1 MKNILK
7 RFLNM
12 LYYSKNQ
19 SRSVEDSFK
28 NLNFDWKGGNNSH
41 TPGIWISPKPFFV
54 GDIPVL
60 LMDTQGVYGS
70 NTDDVTSAKVF
81 ALRYFDTTVANH
93 QYFPLKIWTFP

>member
-1 MKNILK
+1 
-7 RFLNM
+7 M